1 MTITRPQLTELIRAA
16 IQAHGGTDK
25 FARRHDLTPTYVAA
39 IHAGKT
45 PGPKVLR
52 MVGVKATADGW
63 ERVA

>member
-45 PGPKVLR
+45 PGPKVLK
-52 MVGVKATADGW
+52 MVGVKQEG
-63 ERVA
+63 ENYVRI